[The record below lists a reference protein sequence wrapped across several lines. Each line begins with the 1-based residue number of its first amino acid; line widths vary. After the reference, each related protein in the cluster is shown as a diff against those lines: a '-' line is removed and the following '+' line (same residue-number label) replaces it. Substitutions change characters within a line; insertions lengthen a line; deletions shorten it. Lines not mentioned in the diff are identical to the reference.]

1 MTMHPSSR
9 FRIVPRDDARRGRVI
24 VLVACA
30 WAVSLALA
38 WYVSSRLAAPR
49 LDEVS
54 RELRQ
59 AQDQL
64 KVQRDRVK
72 ALGQREA
79 VLSVSDRISRTA
91 NTEIQSAL
99 AERDEEIA
107 GLRADIAF
115 YERLVGATSQ
125 PRGLGVHRVEF
136 LAEADGLWRYQITL
150 AQTLNRGAISEGQ
163 LEFSVE
169 GVRDGKLSTIAWD
182 DLHQRAD
189 VPAQDYSFRY
199 FQQLE
204 GNVMLPAGFSPQR
217 VRVSLRSQ
225 DEAVEQDLDWNVATT
240 AGGA

>member
-9 FRIVPRDDARRGRVI
+9 FRIVPRDDARRWRVL
-24 VLVACA
+24 VLVACG

-38 WYVSSRLAAPR
+38 WHVSARLAAPR

-54 RELRQ
+54 RNLQETR
-59 AQDQL
+59 AQL
-64 KVQRDRVK
+64 KVQRERVK
-72 ALGQREA
+72 ALSQREA
-79 VLSVSDRISRTA
+79 VLLVSDRISRTA
-91 NTEIQSAL
+91 NTEIQAAL

-125 PRGLGVHRVEF
+125 PRGLGVHRAEF
-136 LAEADGLWRYQITL
+136 VPEAGGLWRYQITL
-150 AQTLNRGAISEGQ
+150 AQTLNRGAISQGQ
-163 LEFSVE
+163 LKFSVE

-182 DLHQRAD
+182 ELHQRAG
-189 VPAQDYSFRY
+189 VSGQDYSFRY

-204 GNVMLPAGFSPQR
+204 GNVMLPSGFSPQR
-217 VRVSLRSQ
+217 VRVSLRGQ

-240 AGGA
+240 AGGK